1 MRVAIVR
8 DLDSTANSCVAG
20 APESRHFAPCLEP
33 YPALCRS
40 ICYPSENPPPSTELP
55 PTIAPQADILK
66 AGAAGIERPLKA
78 KHALVP
84 AMMGAAAAQS
94 YTFSTSTFSG
104 RSFDQL
110 GSDDARSG
118 IFGLLINGCACD
130 CECRTAQRM

>member
-1 MRVAIVR
+1 LPQHLLSVR
-8 DLDSTANSCVAG
+8 
-20 APESRHFAPCLEP
+20 E
-33 YPALCRS
+33 
-40 ICYPSENPPPSTELP
+40 PPPSAELP
-55 PTIAPQADILK
+55 PTIAPQTDILK

-118 IFGLLINGCACD
+118 IFGQHVLGLVD
-130 CECRTAQRM
+130 RRTLRR

>member
-1 MRVAIVR
+1 VR
-8 DLDSTANSCVAG
+8 LSPNILHPASN
-20 APESRHFAPCLEP
+20 PIPHFAAASAIRVRETPL
-33 YPALCRS
+33 LL
-40 ICYPSENPPPSTELP
+40 NFP

-66 AGAAGIERPLKA
+66 AGAAGIERSLKA

-84 AMMGAAAAQS
+84 VMMGAAAAQS
-94 YTFSTSTFSG
+94 YTFSTSTFSV

-130 CECRTAQRM
+130 CECRTAQRL

>member
-1 MRVAIVR
+1 MR
-8 DLDSTANSCVAG
+8 
-20 APESRHFAPCLEP
+20 E
-33 YPALCRS
+33 
-40 ICYPSENPPPSTELP
+40 PPPSAELP
-55 PTIAPQADILK
+55 PTIAPQTDILK

-130 CECRTAQRM
+130 CECPTAQRL

>member
-1 MRVAIVR
+1 MPQHLLSVR
-8 DLDSTANSCVAG
+8 
-20 APESRHFAPCLEP
+20 E
-33 YPALCRS
+33 
-40 ICYPSENPPPSTELP
+40 PPPFCTPSAELP

-84 AMMGAAAAQS
+84 VMMGAAAAQN

-110 GSDDARSG
+110 GSNDARSG

-130 CECRTAQRM
+130 AVQLTAQRV